1 MAQENNKSNDSNEKK
16 LRVTA
21 NGYCSVSEWAESE
34 GLNTQTVVNMCKKH
48 NARVVK
54 IGNTRMAPKNELDR
68 VYQSEITA
76 QDNIIKHKKQ
86 QAAKTALYK
95 QNAVKAAVQL
105 GPKGV
110 LEITPED
117 FDSIKKV
124 LENNDSSLAQKF
136 KERKPQPVEERAQLK
151 AQINELLSLY
161 KKTQL

>member
-1 MAQENNKSNDSNEKK
+1 MVQETNKNNESNEKK

-34 GLNTQTVVNMCKKH
+34 GLNSQTVVNMCKKH

-76 QDNIIKHKKQ
+76 QDNLLKHKKQ
-86 QAAKTALYK
+86 QAEKVAQYK

-110 LEITPED
+110 LDISPED
-117 FDSIKKV
+117 FDLIKKV
-124 LENNDSSLAQKF
+124 LEANDRSLAQKF
-136 KERKPQPVEERAQLK
+136 KDRKPQPAEERAQLK
-151 AQINELLSLY
+151 AQIDQLLDQY